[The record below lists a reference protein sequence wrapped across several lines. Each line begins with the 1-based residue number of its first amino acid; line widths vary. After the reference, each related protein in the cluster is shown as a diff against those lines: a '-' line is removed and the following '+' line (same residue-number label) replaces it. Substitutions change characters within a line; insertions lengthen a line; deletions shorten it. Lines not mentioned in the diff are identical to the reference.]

1 MRVSR
6 HTAAK
11 LAVLAALAGG
21 ALSGCRKAEE
31 FPEEP
36 IIEFKSFET
45 FGDSAS
51 LTVSFTDGDGDIGL
65 DDADNQ
71 PPFDSGSTYYFNLF
85 VEYFELRNGTWEHV
99 EFDEIQLYYRIPRIT
114 PTGQNKVLEG
124 DLSVAIDPL
133 SLFVTPDAD
142 TIRYSV
148 HIVDR
153 ALHVSNTVQ
162 TSDIILD

>member
-36 IIEFKSFET
+36 IIVFKSFET

-85 VEYFELRNGTWEHV
+85 VEYSELRADGWHPVSFEV
-99 EFDEIQLYYRIPRIT
+99 PLYYRIPRIT

-133 SLFVTPDAD
+133 PLFTSGQYD